1 MIILEEAS
9 KIYRGDTYETYA
21 LNNID
26 LKIEEGE
33 FVAVKGRSGSGKST
47 LLHILGCMDRLS
59 AGRYFLDGVEASKLH
74 AWMFDKLRQEK
85 ISFIFQKYELMNRY
99 TVYENIELPLN
110 VSKLSRNEK
119 RKKINDIMERLE
131 IEALRNKYP
140 RQISGG
146 EQQRVAIARAY
157 VADRKYILA
166 DEPTGA
172 LDEKN
177 TNTIMNIFQELNK
190 EGKTIL
196 LVTHDELVA
205 SYANRT
211 ITIQDGKLA
220 GLPQ

>member
-26 LKIEEGE
+26 LKIEEGD

-59 AGRYFLDGVEASKLH
+59 AGKYFLDGVEASKLH
-74 AWMFDKLRQEK
+74 AWMFDKVRQEK

-131 IEALRNKYP
+131 IGTLRNKFP

-196 LVTHDELVA
+196 LVTHDDLVA
-205 SYANRT
+205 SYANRI